1 MIEERLLQFL
11 INNNFKRVGSNI
23 EDIYFYY
30 MINDNN
36 EVYIISVFTMP
47 KGDEYSIAQYEYLIK
62 QIKDSFINNGVLDP
76 HLLSLI
82 VTNMPEIAKSLCLVD
97 KDNHWIIDAN
107 RNKLIIYE
115 TQEADFIG
123 IRKEI
128 DNLLTEESK
137 LSYIQAGPR
146 TDDTSNIE
154 YDQLNPLTRD
164 KRNWSQQ
171 VGIINSIIIII
182 NFIAFIILHY
192 TKFLGGTEVMMG
204 KGALSWIYVTELG
217 EYYRIFTSM
226 FMHEGWRHL
235 INNMLVLFFIGGN
248 LERAVGKVR
257 YLIIY
262 ILAGVIAGITSI
274 SYNMVKLQNV
284 HSIGASGAVLGVVGA
299 MIAILIMN
307 KGKLK
312 GLSGQRLVL
321 FAAFSLYGGISN
333 AGIDQAAHVGGF
345 IGGLI
350 LAFIIYRKP
359 KGKRRVREYED

>member
-11 INNNFKRVGSNI
+11 INNSFRRVGSNM

-30 MINDNN
+30 KTKDNN
-36 EVYIISVFTMP
+36 EVYIISVFNLP
-47 KGDEYSIAQYEYLIK
+47 KGDEYSIVQYEYIIK
-62 QIKDSFINNGVLDP
+62 QIKDSFINNGASDP

-82 VTNMPEIAKSLCLVD
+82 VTNMPEIAKSLCLEG
-97 KDNHWIIDAN
+97 KDNHWIIDVN

-123 IRKEI
+123 IRKKI
-128 DNLLTEESK
+128 DDLLYEESK
-137 LSYIQAGPR
+137 LSYIQSDSR
-146 TDDTSNIE
+146 TDYSSNIE
-154 YDQLNPLTRD
+154 YDQLKPLTRD

-171 VGIINSIIIII
+171 VGIINPIIIII
-182 NFIAFIILHY
+182 NIIAFAILHY
-192 TKFLGGTEVMMG
+192 TRFLGGTEVMME
-204 KGALSWIYVTELG
+204 KGALSWIYVIEFE

-235 INNMLVLFFIGGN
+235 INNMLVLFFIGDN
-248 LERAVGKVR
+248 LERSMGKVR

-262 ILAGVIAGITSI
+262 IISGVIAGITSI

-312 GLSGQRLVL
+312 DLSGQRLVL

-359 KGKRRVREYED
+359 RGKRRDKRI